1 MRTKWGRA
9 ASVAVCPRHLFPS
22 VFLSVVL
29 LIAASSEAAA
39 QEAVLGPDG
48 LDARLLFII
57 GTMLGVMAFAIGT
70 ALYAMRMTR
79 QSRAQAETA
88 MAEAESLRGRKT
100 RLESI
105 LAAEPQ
111 LLFAWTE
118 SQAPK
123 LLIANL
129 PPSLGVPS
137 AADAFMRFSEWL
149 PRESVESLKAAIKQL
164 TEKGQGFNLM
174 LVTLAGKHIEIDGRS
189 AGPCLTLKV
198 RDITGQRLD
207 MARVGERH
215 RLLDA
220 QIGALKSLLDKF
232 PEPVWLRGP
241 DRNLTWVNRAYAE
254 ATEADAVTRAVQEQI
269 DILAPEDRKAA
280 EKGLAGAGE
289 FREQILV
296 PTSRGS
302 RRYSAQLVGR
312 GGVSA
317 GLAREVVSP
326 EKAKRSIDGRLRGF
340 DRMATAFAV
349 FDADQRLVH
358 FNQAYADLW
367 KLDSEWLASGPSD
380 AEILDR
386 LRFSRLLPEK
396 ADYRNW
402 KQTWLEVY
410 GRDAQFDD
418 EWHLPDGRA
427 LHVVIDSVPGQGV
440 TYLYED
446 VTERFALE
454 SRYNELIQVQRETID
469 TLREGVAVFSQDGAL
484 RLYNKAFASLWRLNP
499 SQLDGE
505 PHIDE
510 VIESCRV
517 LHDDPAEWARTKA
530 AITAITSERYP
541 YESQFDRDDG
551 SVIAA
556 AALPLPDGGTL
567 LTYVDVSDSVR
578 AERALIEKNEA
589 LETADRLKS
598 TFIRH
603 VSYELRTP
611 LTNIVGF
618 TDFLI
623 DVARDPLS
631 PKQAEYLNDIR
642 ASGRTLRTII
652 DDILDLASI
661 DAGALQ
667 LEKGGVDVR
676 GVVASLEKGLSDR
689 LQQNGVKLAVHVE
702 ETVDRVTADE
712 QRLVQILYNLLSNAI
727 SFSPGGSTVILGCNQ
742 EDDMIRFR
750 VKDEGPGIPAE
761 LRDSIFEPF
770 ESRAQGVG
778 HRGAGLGLAI
788 VKSLVELHGGN
799 IALNTEVDRGT
810 EFDVWLPRAPQDALE
825 TTDTDRK
832 SSLAG

>member
-9 ASVAVCPRHLFPS
+9 AWVAACPRHLR
-22 VFLSVVL
+22 LLAVL
-29 LIAASSEAAA
+29 FVGLLLAMNSEASAQGLELSSEA
-39 QEAVLGPDG
+39 
-48 LDARLLFII
+48 LDARLLLIL
-57 GTMLGVMAFAIGT
+57 GTMIGVMAFAIGT

-79 QSRAQAETA
+79 QSRARAEAA
-88 MAEAESLRGRKT
+88 MAEAESLRGRKM

-111 LLFAWTE
+111 LLFGWTE

-129 PPSLGVPS
+129 PRNLGVPNAS
-137 AADAFMRFSEWL
+137 DAFMRFSAWL
-149 PRESVESLKAAIKQL
+149 PPDAVERLKTAINAL
-164 TEKGQGFNLM
+164 TQTGQGFNLM
-174 LVTLAGKHIEIDGRS
+174 LVTLAGKHIEVDGRA

-198 RDITGQRLD
+198 RDIAGQRLD
-207 MARVGERH
+207 LARAGERH

-220 QIGALKSLLDKF
+220 QIDAVKSLLDGL
-232 PEPVWLRGP
+232 PDPAWLRGP
-241 DRNLTWVNRAYAE
+241 DRTLSWVNRAYAE
-254 ATEADAVTRAVQEQI
+254 ATEAEAATSAVQKQI
-269 DILAPEDRKAA
+269 DILPPETRKAA
-280 EKGLAGAGE
+280 EKRLARTGE
-289 FREQILV
+289 FHEQILLA
-296 PTSRGS
+296 TSRGGQ
-302 RRYSAQLVGR
+302 RYATQIVAR
-312 GGVSA
+312 GGVSV
-317 GLAREVVSP
+317 GLAREVAS
-326 EKAKRSIDGRLRGF
+326 EAAASRSFGGQLRSF

-349 FDADQRLVH
+349 FDRDQRLVH

-367 KLDSEWLASGPSD
+367 KLDAAWLASGPAD
-380 AEILDR
+380 GEILDR
-386 LRFSRLLPEK
+386 LRLARQLPEK
-396 ADYRNW
+396 ADYRDW
-402 KQTWLEVY
+402 KRGWLEVY
-410 GRDAQFDD
+410 GREAQFDD

-484 RLYNKAFASLWRLNP
+484 RLYNRAFASLWQLDPRK
-499 SQLDGE
+499 LDGE

-510 VIESCRV
+510 VIENCRG
-517 LHDDPAEWARTKA
+517 LHDDPIEWARTKA

-541 YESQFDRDDG
+541 YESQFDRQDG

-567 LTYVDVSDSVR
+567 LTYVDVSDAVR

-589 LETADRLKS
+589 LETADRLKT

-611 LTNIVGF
+611 LTNILGF

-642 ASGRTLRTII
+642 TSGRTLRTII

-661 DAGALQ
+661 DAGALH
-667 LEKGGVDVR
+667 LEKDGVDVEKA
-676 GVVASLEKGLSDR
+676 VASLESGLADR
-689 LQQNGVKLAVHVE
+689 LQQNRLQLAIDIGAGVN
-702 ETVDRVTADE
+702 RVTADE
-712 QRLVQILYNLLSNAI
+712 RRLAQILYNLLSNAI
-727 SFSPGGSTVILGCNQ
+727 SFSPAGSTVRLSCD
-742 EDDMIRFR
+742 EEEDMIRFR
-750 VKDEGPGIPAE
+750 VKDQGPGIPPE

-770 ESRAQGVG
+770 ESRASGAG
-778 HRGAGLGLAI
+778 RRGAGLGLAI
-788 VKSLVELHGGN
+788 VKSLVELHGGR
-799 IALNTEVDRGT
+799 IALSTEVDRGT
-810 EFDVWLPRAPQDALE
+810 EFQVWLPRAPQEAHKASAPE
-825 TTDTDRK
+825 RQ
-832 SSLAG
+832 SSIAG

>member
-1 MRTKWGRA
+1 
-9 ASVAVCPRHLFPS
+9 VAVCLRHLFPI
-22 VFLSVVL
+22 VL
-29 LIAASSEAAA
+29 LAVSLTPAASRDAAA
-39 QEAVLGPDG
+39 QGLSMSSDG
-48 LDARLLFII
+48 LDVRLLLIL
-57 GTMLGVMAFAIGT
+57 GTMIGVMAFAIGT

-79 QSRAQAETA
+79 QSRAQADAA
-88 MAEAESLRGRKT
+88 MSEAETLRSRKM

-129 PPSLGVPS
+129 PQSLGVPS

-149 PRESVESLKAAIKQL
+149 PEEGVDSLKAAVASL
-164 TEKGQGFNLM
+164 TETGQGFNLM
-174 LVTLAGKHIEIDGRS
+174 LPTLAGKHIEIDGRA

-220 QIGALKSLLDKF
+220 QIGALKSLLDTL
-232 PEPVWLRGP
+232 PEPAWLRGP
-241 DRNLTWVNRAYAE
+241 DRNLTWVNQAYAE
-254 ATEADAVTRAVQEQI
+254 ATDTDAATRAVQEQI
-269 DILAPEDRKAA
+269 DILPPDHRKAA
-280 EKGLAGAGE
+280 EKSLARAGE
-289 FREQILV
+289 FRDQILV
-296 PTSRGS
+296 STSRGAQ
-302 RRYSAQLVGR
+302 RYSAQVVGR

-317 GLAREVVSP
+317 GLAREIVSP
-326 EKAKRSIDGRLRGF
+326 QQSGRNFDGQLRSF

-349 FDADQRLVH
+349 FGPDQRLVH

-367 KLDSEWLASGPSD
+367 KLDSAWLASGPSD

-386 LRFSRLLPEK
+386 LRFARQLPEK
-396 ADYRNW
+396 ADYRDW
-402 KQTWLEVY
+402 KQGWLSVY

-484 RLYNKAFASLWRLNP
+484 RLYNTAFASIWRLNP
-499 SQLDGE
+499 RQLDAH

-510 VIESCRV
+510 VIDSCRI
-517 LHDDPAEWARTKA
+517 LHADTREWARTKA

-541 YESQFDRDDG
+541 YESQFDREDG

-567 LTYVDVSDSVR
+567 LTYVDVSDTVR

-589 LETADRLKS
+589 LETADRLKT

-611 LTNIVGF
+611 LTNIIGF

-661 DAGALQ
+661 DAGALH
-667 LEKGGVDVR
+667 LEKDGVDVR
-676 GVVASLEKGLSDR
+676 EVVGAVESNLTDQ
-689 LQQNGVKLAVHVE
+689 LQQNSVRLAVE
-702 ETVDRVTADE
+702 IGADVDRVTADKR
-712 QRLVQILYNLLSNAI
+712 RLAQILYNLLSNAV
-727 SFSPGGSTVILGCNQ
+727 SFSPNGGTVQLSCDEEN
-742 EDDMIRFR
+742 DMIRFR
-750 VKDEGPGIPAE
+750 VKDEGPGIPKE
-761 LRDSIFEPF
+761 MQDSIFEPF
-770 ESRAQGVG
+770 ESRASGAG
-778 HRGAGLGLAI
+778 RRGAGLGLAI
-788 VKSLVELHGGN
+788 VKSLVELHGGQ
-799 IALNTEVDRGT
+799 IVLSTELDRGT
-810 EFDVWLPRAPQDALE
+810 EFKIWLPRAMHDASGAPSSANH
-825 TTDTDRK
+825 

>member
-1 MRTKWGRA
+1 MLLSSSALA
-9 ASVAVCPRHLFPS
+9 AVSTR
-22 VFLSVVL
+22 
-29 LIAASSEAAA
+29 AAA
-39 QEAVLGPDG
+39 QELGGSAAG
-48 LDARLLFII
+48 LDIRLLLIL

-70 ALYAMRMTR
+70 ALYAMRTTR
-79 QSRAQAETA
+79 QSRARAEAAINEAET
-88 MAEAESLRGRKT
+88 LRSRKM

-118 SQAPK
+118 AQAPK

-129 PPSLGVPS
+129 PQSLGVPS

-149 PRESVESLKAAIKQL
+149 SEDGVDSLKAAIASL
-164 TEKGQGFNLM
+164 TETGQGFNLM
-174 LVTLAGKHIEIDGRS
+174 LATLAGKHIEIDGRA
-189 AGPCLTLKV
+189 AGPCVTLKV

-207 MARVGERH
+207 MARVGDRH

-220 QIGALKSLLDKF
+220 QIGALKSLLDTL
-232 PEPVWLRGP
+232 PEPAWLRGP
-241 DRNLTWVNRAYAE
+241 DRNLTWVNQAYAD
-254 ATEADAVTRAVQEQI
+254 ATDANAATRVVQEQI
-269 DILAPEDRKAA
+269 DILPPNDRKAA
-280 EKGLAGAGE
+280 EKSLARAGE

-296 PTSRGS
+296 STSRGAQ
-302 RRYSAQLVGR
+302 RYSAQVVGR

-317 GLAREVVSP
+317 GMAREIAAERKPQAS
-326 EKAKRSIDGRLRGF
+326 ADGRLRGF

-349 FDADQRLVH
+349 FDSEQRLVH

-367 KLDSEWLASGPSD
+367 KLDAAWLADGPFD
-380 AEILDR
+380 AEILDK
-386 LRFSRLLPEK
+386 LRFARQLPEK
-396 ADYRNW
+396 ADYRDW
-402 KQTWLEVY
+402 KQGWLAVY

-427 LHVVIDSVPGQGV
+427 LHVVIDSVPGRGV

-484 RLYNKAFASLWRLNP
+484 RLYNKAFASIWRLNP
-499 SQLDGE
+499 RQLDGE

-517 LHDDPAEWARTKA
+517 LHDDQEEWARTKVA
-530 AITAITSERYP
+530 VTAITSERYP

-551 SVIAA
+551 CVIAA

-589 LETADRLKS
+589 LETADRLKT

-618 TDFLI
+618 TDFLL

-631 PKQAEYLNDIR
+631 DKQAEYLNDIR
-642 ASGRTLRTII
+642 SSGRTLRTII

-661 DAGALQ
+661 DAGALH
-667 LEKGGVDVR
+667 LEKDGVDVR
-676 GVVASLEKGLSDR
+676 KVIASLESGLAGQM
-689 LQQNGVKLAVHVE
+689 QQNGVKLAVE
-702 ETVDRVTADE
+702 IGEAVDRVTADR
-712 QRLVQILYNLLSNAI
+712 QRLSQILYNLLSNAV
-727 SFSPGGSTVILGCNQ
+727 SFSPNGGTVMLNC
-742 EDDMIRFR
+742 DDDDGMIRFR

-761 LRDSIFEPF
+761 MQESIFEPF
-770 ESRAQGVG
+770 ESRASGAG
-778 HRGAGLGLAI
+778 RRGAGLGLAI
-788 VKSLVELHGGN
+788 VKSLVELHGGH
-799 IALNTEVDRGT
+799 IALRTGTDRGT
-810 EFDVWLPRAPQDALE
+810 EFQVWLPRAPQDTSDAAGSG
-825 TTDTDRK
+825 RH